1 MPKFI
6 GMRHYLRVDFRDE
19 SGGSDEAV
27 PIVLCVGT
35 DMSLRERVLSQ
46 LDGRAPVHSC
56 SDLTELRELLS
67 SPTGPAPVSPT
78 VLPLTEAR
86 GLVKWGELVVDRAG
100 HRVTWRGEVLP
111 LTPTERE
118 LLTLLIGPPLV
129 VWSYERLCVSALG
142 GADTAA
148 LQSTIKRLRRRLRG
162 LPGGPQVHTVR
173 GVGYRLDPP
182 PRLNDH

>member
-1 MPKFI
+1 
-6 GMRHYLRVDFRDE
+6 
-19 SGGSDEAV
+19 
-27 PIVLCVGT
+27 
-35 DMSLRERVLSQ
+35 MSMRERVLSQ
-46 LDGRAPVHSC
+46 LDGSAPVLSC

-67 SPTGPAPVSPT
+67 SPTGPVPVNPP
-78 VLPLTEAR
+78 VRPLREAR
-86 GLVKWGELVVDRAG
+86 GLVEWGELVVDRAG
-100 HRVTWRGEVLP
+100 HQVTWRGEPLP

-118 LLTLLIGPPLV
+118 LLVLLIGPPLA
-129 VWSYERLCVSALG
+129 VWSYEQLCASALG

-182 PRLNDH
+182 PRRNDR

>member
-1 MPKFI
+1 
-6 GMRHYLRVDFRDE
+6 
-19 SGGSDEAV
+19 
-27 PIVLCVGT
+27 
-35 DMSLRERVLSQ
+35 MSTRKRVLSQ
-46 LDGRAPVHSC
+46 LDGRAPVLSC
-56 SDLTELRELLS
+56 ADLTELRELLS
-67 SPTGPAPVSPT
+67 SPTGPAPVNPT

-86 GLVKWGELVVDRAG
+86 GLVEWGELVVDRAG
-100 HRVTWRGEVLP
+100 RQVTWRGDPLP

-142 GADTAA
+142 GADTAT
-148 LQSTIKRLRRRLRG
+148 LQSTVRRLRRRLRC

-182 PRLNDH
+182 PRLHDH

>member
-1 MPKFI
+1 
-6 GMRHYLRVDFRDE
+6 
-19 SGGSDEAV
+19 
-27 PIVLCVGT
+27 
-35 DMSLRERVLSQ
+35 MSMRERVLSR
-46 LDGRAPVHSC
+46 LDSRAPVLSC

-67 SPTGPAPVSPT
+67 SPTGPVPVDPP
-78 VLPLTEAR
+78 VLPRTEAK

-100 HRVTWRGEVLP
+100 HQVTWRGDPLP

-118 LLTLLIGPPLV
+118 LLVLLIGPPLA
-129 VWSYERLCVSALG
+129 VWSYEQLCASVLG

-148 LQSTIKRLRRRLRG
+148 LQATIKRLRRRLRG

-182 PRLNDH
+182 PRRNDH

>member
-1 MPKFI
+1 
-6 GMRHYLRVDFRDE
+6 
-19 SGGSDEAV
+19 
-27 PIVLCVGT
+27 
-35 DMSLRERVLSQ
+35 MSLRERVLSQ
-46 LDGRAPVHSC
+46 LDGRAPVLSC

-67 SPTGPAPVSPT
+67 SPAGSARVSPT
-78 VLPLTEAR
+78 VLPLNEAR

-129 VWSYERLCVSALG
+129 VWSYERLCVAALG

-148 LQSTIKRLRRRLRG
+148 LQSTVRRLRRRLRG

>member
-1 MPKFI
+1 
-6 GMRHYLRVDFRDE
+6 MRHYLLVDFRDE

-56 SDLTELRELLS
+56 FDLTELRELLS
-67 SPTGPAPVSPT
+67 SPTDPAPVSPT
-78 VLPLTEAR
+78 VLPLTGAR
-86 GLVKWGELVVDRAG
+86 GLVRWGELVVDRAG

-118 LLTLLIGPPLV
+118 LLTVLIGPPLV

-148 LQSTIKRLRRRLRG
+148 LQSTIRRLRRRLRG

>member
-1 MPKFI
+1 MVSCEDLVQ
-6 GMRHYLRVDFRDE
+6 LR
-19 SGGSDEAV
+19 A
-27 PIVLCVGT
+27 
-35 DMSLRERVLSQ
+35 
-46 LDGRAPVHSC
+46 
-56 SDLTELRELLS
+56 LLFS
-67 SPTGPAPVSPT
+67 SPSAPAPAVRP
-78 VLPLTEAR
+78 VPPGVEAR

-142 GADTAA
+142 DADTAA
-148 LQSTIKRLRRRLRG
+148 LQSTIRRLRRRLRG

>member
-1 MPKFI
+1 M
-6 GMRHYLRVDFRDE
+6 
-19 SGGSDEAV
+19 
-27 PIVLCVGT
+27 
-35 DMSLRERVLSQ
+35 RERVLSR
-46 LDGRAPVHSC
+46 LDSRAPVLSC

-67 SPTGPAPVSPT
+67 SPTGPVPVDPP
-78 VLPLTEAR
+78 VLPRTEAK

-100 HRVTWRGEVLP
+100 HQVTWRGDPLP

-118 LLTLLIGPPLV
+118 LLVLLIGPPLA
-129 VWSYERLCVSALG
+129 VWSYEQLCASVLG

-148 LQSTIKRLRRRLRG
+148 LQATIKRLRRRLRG

-182 PRLNDH
+182 PRRNDH